1 MKISSF
7 RISFLRI
14 EKDYFINLLKMKLLK
29 LKQRQSKVNVK
40 QGKKEKKKHKT
51 KFHSIC
57 EIM

>member
-40 QGKKEKKKHKT
+40 QGKKEEKKT
-51 KFHSIC
+51 
-57 EIM
+57 

>member
-14 EKDYFINLLKMKLLK
+14 EKDYFINLLKMMLLK

-40 QGKKEKKKHKT
+40 QGKKEKKKNIKQNFIVFA
-51 KFHSIC
+51 K
-57 EIM
+57 